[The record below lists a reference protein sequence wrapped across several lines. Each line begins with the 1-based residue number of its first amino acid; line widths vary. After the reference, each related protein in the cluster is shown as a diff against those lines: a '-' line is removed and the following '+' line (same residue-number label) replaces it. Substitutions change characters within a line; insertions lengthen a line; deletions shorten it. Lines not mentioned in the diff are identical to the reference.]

1 MPFRLSI
8 VTPERPVVD
17 FEVNSVVVPGSE
29 GEFGVLPSHE
39 PFLAPVAAGVVSY
52 VTSEGEQ
59 RVATSGGF
67 AEVTQEHVTLLA
79 RTAEPADEIDAGRA
93 EAARTRAEEGLRAAE
108 PTTPPDQLALLQAE
122 AARAVARL
130 RTLGR

>member
-17 FEVNSVVVPGSE
+17 LEVDSAVVPGRE

-79 RTAEPADEIDAGRA
+79 RTAEPADQIDADRA
-93 EAARTRAEEGLRAAE
+93 ESARTRAEEGLREAQ
-108 PTTPPDQLALLQAE
+108 PTTSPDQLAVLQAE

>member
-17 FEVNSVVVPGSE
+17 LEVDSVVVPGGE

-39 PFLAPVAAGVVSY
+39 PFLAPVAAGVVFY

-79 RTAEPADEIDAGRA
+79 RTAELADEIDADRA

-108 PTTPPDQLALLQAE
+108 PTTPPDQLAILQAE

>member
-1 MPFRLSI
+1 MSFRLSI

-17 FEVNSVVVPGSE
+17 LEVDSVVVPGSE

-52 VTSEGEQ
+52 VAAGGAQ

-79 RTAEPADEIDAGRA
+79 RTAEPADEIDAERA
-93 EAARTRAEEGLRAAE
+93 EAARARAEEGLRAAE
-108 PTTPPDQLALLQAE
+108 PSTTPDQVARLE
-122 AARAVARL
+122 AAIARAIARL

>member
-17 FEVNSVVVPGSE
+17 LEVDSLVVPGSE

-52 VTSEGEQ
+52 IAAGSEQ

-79 RTAEPADEIDAGRA
+79 RTAEPADEIDADRA
-93 EAARTRAEEGLRAAE
+93 ESARTRAEEGLRAAE
-108 PTTPPDQLALLQAE
+108 PTTSPDQLALLQAE